1 MRLARTSL
9 TLGLILACLFITATP
24 AQAGLL
30 DAVPGAKAGY
40 SLRQLDNDYTGYA
53 IQVRRS
59 SDGATSDIG
68 FVGGQLDTAALSTFA
83 AGGDAFV
90 ATWYDQVGSAHVVQS
105 TADSQPQIVAGGS
118 VLTDP
123 VNGLPALR
131 FSDNNKKLNYANSW
145 IDVET
150 MSVFSAAAWFPWTD
164 PPSYNDSMARR
175 LWTVHLSTSTRSAVG
190 GHGGEFALNYRDTTP
205 ALRSPQS
212 GTSIVGNEPFVTS
225 YLYDASQAASSD
237 WVRLR
242 LNGTQIA
249 EYTGLTLDSS
259 ANGFTIGSGGDQKR
273 HFDGLIQELVV
284 YGSVLSAADVTRVEG
299 DMMGLYIP
307 EPGTWLL
314 LSAAL
319 ACGLLVR
326 RR

>member
-1 MRLARTSL
+1 MRLSLTSL
-9 TLGLILACLFITATP
+9 TWNLILACLCITAAP

-40 SLRQLDNDYTGYA
+40 SLRQLDNDYAGYA

-59 SDGATSDIG
+59 SDGTTSNIG
-68 FVGGQLDTAALSTFA
+68 FVGGQLDTASLSAFA
-83 AGGDAFV
+83 AGGNAFV
-90 ATWYDQVGSAHVVQS
+90 TTWYDQVGSAHVIQPNS
-105 TADSQPQIVAGGS
+105 ANQPQIVAGGS

-131 FSDNNKKLNYANSW
+131 FSNSKLNYANNW
-145 IDVET
+145 TGDT
-150 MSVFSAAAWFPWTD
+150 TTSVFSAAAWFPWTT
-164 PPSYNDSMARR
+164 PSSNNDNMARR
-175 LWTVHLSTSTRSAVG
+175 LWTLHSSTATKSAVG
-190 GHGGEFALNYRDTTP
+190 GHDGQFALNYRDT
-205 ALRSPQS
+205 ALRSPLS

-225 YLYDASQAASSD
+225 YLYDASQAAGSD

-242 LNGTQIA
+242 LDGTQIA
-249 EYTGLTLDSS
+249 AYTGLTLDSS
-259 ANGFTIGSGGDQKR
+259 VNGFTIGSGGDQLR
-273 HFDGLIQELVV
+273 PFDGLIQELVV
-284 YGSVLSAADVTRVEG
+284 YGSVLSAADMTRVEG
-299 DMMGLYIP
+299 NMMGLYIP
-307 EPGTWLL
+307 EPGTLLL

>member
-1 MRLARTSL
+1 MRIIRAFL
-9 TLGLILACLFITATP
+9 TWSLILACLCITAAP
-24 AQAGLL
+24 VQAGLL
-30 DAVPGAKAGY
+30 DVVPGAKAGY

-53 IQVRRS
+53 IQVRRD

-68 FVGGQLDTAALSTFA
+68 FVGGQLDTAALSAFA
-83 AGGDAFV
+83 AGGNAFV

-105 TADSQPQIVAGGS
+105 SLPYQPQIVAGGA

-131 FSDNNKKLNYANSW
+131 FNNSKLNYANSW
-145 IDVET
+145 SGDTT
-150 MSVFSAAAWFPWTD
+150 MSVFSAAAWFPWTT
-164 PPSYNDSMARR
+164 PSSNNDNMARR
-175 LWTVHLSTSTRSAVG
+175 LWTLHSSTSTRSAVG
-190 GHGGEFALNYRDTTP
+190 GHAGQFALNYRDT

-225 YLYDASQAASSD
+225 YLYDASQAAGSD

-242 LNGTQIA
+242 LDGTQIA
-249 EYTGLTLDSS
+249 EHTGLTLDSS
-259 ANGFTIGSGGDQKR
+259 VNGFTIGSGGDQLR
-273 HFDGLIQELVV
+273 PFDGLIQELVV